1 MTKTILP
8 ILILACILAC
18 SCNSGEKGTTAAA
31 KETDSIADLKP
42 MEVEIMKVNRGI
54 FNKEITSNGKIM
66 AQQKVELRF
75 QSQAK
80 LKRIYR
86 ANGDRVKKGAIIAE
100 LDNYETKIKLSQI
113 KARFEKARID
123 LADVLISQGF
133 AIKDTAQMP
142 RELLEIAKIRSGY
155 VQASAD
161 YELAKYDFSTSVMES
176 PIDGVLANL
185 QAKEMNYNKT
195 NEAFCTV
202 LGDNLEAFFTVL
214 ESELTLIKKG
224 QTVSIAPYFNQETKI
239 TGVITEIN
247 PMVDKNGLV
256 FVKVLLQGTHEGLFE
271 GMNVKITINSA
282 VENKIVVPKSAVT
295 NRSEKK
301 VVFTYKKG
309 MAMWNYVQVGL
320 ENSSEYTIEDV
331 LQPGDTII
339 TKGTLHLGDMVPV
352 VVKDK

>member
-8 ILILACILAC
+8 ILIIAGMLAS
-18 SCNSGEKGTTAAA
+18 SCNSGEKGAATVV

-42 MEVEIMKVNRGI
+42 MEVEIMKVNRGV
-54 FNKEITSNGKIM
+54 FSKEITSNGKIM

-80 LKRIYR
+80 IKRIYKV
-86 ANGDRVKKGAIIAE
+86 NGDRVKKGAIIAE
-100 LDNYETKIKLSQI
+100 LDNFEIKIKLSQT
-113 KARFEKARID
+113 KARFERARID
-123 LADVLISQGF
+123 LTDVLISQGYS
-133 AIKDTAQMP
+133 IQDTT
-142 RELLEIAKIRSGY
+142 RISKELLEIAKIRSGY

-161 YELAKYDFSTSVMES
+161 FELAKYDFATSVMES

-195 NEAFCTV
+195 SEPLCTV
-202 LGDNLEAFFTVL
+202 LGDNIEASFTVL
-214 ESELTLIKKG
+214 ESELPLIKKG
-224 QTVSIAPYFNQETKI
+224 QAVAVAPYFNQETKI
-239 TGVITEIN
+239 AGVITEIN

-256 FVKVLLQGTHEGLFE
+256 FVKALLQGTHEGLFE
-271 GMNVKITINSA
+271 GMNVKITIKSA

-320 ENSSEYTIEDV
+320 ENSGEYTIEDV
-331 LQPGDTII
+331 LQEGDTVI

-352 VVKDK
+352 VVKK